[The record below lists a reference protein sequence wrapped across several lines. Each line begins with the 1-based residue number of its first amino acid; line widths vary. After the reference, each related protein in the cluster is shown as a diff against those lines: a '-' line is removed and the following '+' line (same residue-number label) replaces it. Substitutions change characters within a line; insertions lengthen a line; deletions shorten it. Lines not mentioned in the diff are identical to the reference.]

1 MSESLAISYAAKGVT
16 YFDDNARMAPV
27 THYAPLYPLVVSA
40 LGFAGIDPLE
50 GVRWLNALLFAFNIM
65 LAAWIVFASTHSV
78 AASKAA
84 SFLAVTAFPMVQIH
98 STTLTEPLCLFL
110 GFLGLYLM
118 AHYINGSKVLESAWH
133 RKVGRT
139 PSRCSLL
146 AGCTLQ
152 LPFILM
158 SRI

>member
-65 LAAWIVFASTHSV
+65 LAAWIVFRVDS
-78 AASKAA
+78 
-84 SFLAVTAFPMVQIH
+84 LGCCIH
-98 STTLTEPLCLFL
+98 SRFFL
-110 GFLGLYLM
+110 GGYGVSHGSNTFNRINRAVMSVFRISRALFDGALY
-118 AHYINGSKVLESAWH
+118 K
-133 RKVGRT
+133 
-139 PSRCSLL
+139 
-146 AGCTLQ
+146 
-152 LPFILM
+152 
-158 SRI
+158 